1 MSDVYA
7 FWRASKTGSATASLL
22 QPTLYPAVNGVV
34 SGENPQPGIWL
45 ISSGGGFRDGIK
57 QEKTYLPMQ
66 VWLEDRSGNRAN
78 IWESGLKLCGTIGT
92 DPATPDQL
100 ARRWLGSRYLSVDD
114 RDFWFTNSKWPWD
127 LPEPVAASPAKA
139 SDVEF
144 DAVTTAVGDFGLPD
158 LAAPAAKGSVPGDNA
173 GDAKSFQAM
182 REQIRGEIAEAEV
195 YFKRNPIKTKTD
207 ADLCENWR
215 KRIWALSKEADQLR
229 DKEKR
234 PHDERAA
241 EVQKR
246 WKPLIDEAQA
256 AARNL
261 EQTADVWVKA
271 EQRRLRDEAEKKAR
285 EEFEA
290 EQKARAEARAK
301 AEKERAEQEARIAA
315 IAADNPAIAAELPEL
330 PDLPPEPEPVEDFRP
345 VIETPK
351 VMIGTTG
358 NRRSAKSGP
367 ATATIIDLKAA
378 AAYFAGQNHPDMVAL
393 IQKLADKAAKA
404 RAEVPGIRMSWQASE
419 AAE

>member
-1 MSDVYA
+1 MSDVYT
-7 FWRASKTGSATASLL
+7 FWRASKAGSAPSEALR
-22 QPTLYPAVNGVV
+22 PTLYPAVNGVV
-34 SGENPQPGIWL
+34 SAENPQPGIWL
-45 ISSGGGFRDGIK
+45 ISIGGGFRNGVK

-66 VWLEDRSGNRAN
+66 VWLEDCSGNRVN
-78 IWESGLKLCGTIGT
+78 TWEPGLNLCGTIGP
-92 DPATPDQL
+92 DPATPEQL
-100 ARRWLGSRYLSVDD
+100 AHRWLGHKYLSVDD
-114 RDFWFTNSKWPWD
+114 RDFWLVNGKWPWD
-127 LPEPVAASPAKA
+127 LPAPAVAPPTNAA
-139 SDVEF
+139 DVEF
-144 DAVTTAVGDFGLPD
+144 DVTTTAIGDFGLPE
-158 LAAPAAKGSVPGDNA
+158 LAAPAARGSVPGDNA
-173 GDAKSFQAM
+173 GDTKSFQSM

-256 AARNL
+256 AARQL

-271 EQRRLRDEAEKKAR
+271 EQQRLRDEAARKAR
-285 EEFEA
+285 EDFEA
-290 EQKARAEARAK
+290 EQKARAEARAR
-301 AEKERAEQEARIAA
+301 AEKERAAEEARIAA